1 MTNAPVQAFSPRSGA
16 PVGEPI
22 ATGTA
27 DDVDLAVTAATA
39 TLASWAATSY
49 VERAAVLS
57 SLAAALEAG
66 ADDLVTTAD
75 AETALG
81 RPRLE
86 GEVVRTANQL
96 RMFADLLPSGRHA
109 DVVLSPGGAG
119 RPDLRRMLQPV
130 GVIGVFA
137 ASNFPF
143 AFSVL
148 GGDTASALAA
158 GCPVV
163 VKAHEAHPR
172 TSLETLEVIRLALTE
187 AGAPADLV
195 TMVHGREAGL
205 HLVDHPRVRAVG
217 FTGSRAGGRALF
229 DRASA
234 RPDPIPFYGELG
246 STNPVVVLPH
256 AATQTPQEVATGY
269 VESLTLGTGQYC
281 TNPGLLFVPAQ
292 SRELLDAVAE
302 RHSPVAAGPMLTAGM
317 RDAYAAAID
326 DRARASDVQE
336 LARGAAPDDSRGGWW
351 VAAGT
356 HVVEASAFA
365 ASASLRDEVFGP
377 AGLVVTYGSEDEL
390 LTALEAVE
398 GSLVGSLHAADDDS
412 GLAARVIDVLRTRC
426 GRLVFGGWP
435 TGVAVAW
442 AMHHGGPW
450 PATTSA
456 RDTSVGARAIQRWLN
471 PVCFQDVPES
481 LLPPE
486 LQDADPWRV
495 ARDIQP

>member
-1 MTNAPVQAFSPRSGA
+1 MTNAPVQAFSPRTGA
-16 PVGEPI
+16 PVGEP
-22 ATGTA
+22 
-27 DDVDLAVTAATA
+27 VTASTAADVEDAVAASAATF
-39 TLASWAATSY
+39 ASWSATPY
-49 VERAAVLS
+49 TERAEVLS
-57 SLAAALEAG
+57 ALAASLEAHAG
-66 ADDLVTTAD
+66 DLVTTAD

-86 GEVVRTANQL
+86 GEVVRTGNQL
-96 RMFADLLPSGRHA
+96 RMFADLLPTGRHA
-109 DVVLSPGGAG
+109 DVVLSPSGAG

-130 GVIGVFA
+130 GVVGVFA

-163 VKAHEAHPR
+163 VKAHEAHPQ
-172 TSLETLEVIRLALTE
+172 TSLQTLEVIRLALDE

-195 TMVHGREAGL
+195 TIVHGRDAGL
-205 HLVDHPRVRAVG
+205 HLVDHPHVRAVG
-217 FTGSRAGGRALF
+217 FTGSQAGGRALF
-229 DRASA
+229 DRASS

-246 STNPVVVLPH
+246 STNPVVILPH
-256 AATQTPQEVATGY
+256 AAAERPQDVAAGY

-292 SRELLDAVAE
+292 SRELLDAVASLL
-302 RHSPVAAGPMLTAGM
+302 SPVAAGPMLTAGM
-317 RDAYAAAID
+317 RDAYTAAVN
-326 DRARASDVQE
+326 DRAAASDVLV
-336 LARGAAPDDSRGGWW
+336 LARGADPDETYSGWW
-351 VAAGT
+351 VATGT
-356 HVVEASAFA
+356 HLVEAAAFA
-365 ASASLRDEVFGP
+365 DRASLHDEVFGP
-377 AGLVVTYGSEDEL
+377 AGLIVTYGSDDEL
-390 LTALEAVE
+390 VAALEAVE
-398 GSLVGSLHAADDDS
+398 GSLVGSVHATDDDS
-412 GLAARVIDVLRTRC
+412 PLAARVIDLLRSRC

-471 PVCFQDVPES
+471 PVCFQDVPQA